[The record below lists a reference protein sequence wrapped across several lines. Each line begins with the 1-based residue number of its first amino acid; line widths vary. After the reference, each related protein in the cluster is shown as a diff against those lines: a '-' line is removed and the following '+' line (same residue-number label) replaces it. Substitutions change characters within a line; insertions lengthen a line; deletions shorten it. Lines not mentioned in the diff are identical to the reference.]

1 MEDQELELFLED
13 YVLVNSELIAQEHGL
28 SIEQWI
34 SHVFS
39 LAIKLNHSSNKIYK
53 KDSIH

>member
-34 SHVFS
+34 SHIFS